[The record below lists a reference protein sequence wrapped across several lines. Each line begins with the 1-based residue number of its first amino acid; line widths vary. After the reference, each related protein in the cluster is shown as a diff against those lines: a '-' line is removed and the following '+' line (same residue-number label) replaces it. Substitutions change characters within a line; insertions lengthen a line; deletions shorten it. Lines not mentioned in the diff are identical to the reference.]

1 MPLGYLFYGIIC
13 NIEERHTLQKD
24 SRNPFKQTIP
34 AIIFILDFV
43 SFENNRP
50 NFPSEIKKK
59 TTLEKTVFY
68 ANCKNCRSSCCKS
81 SVLYPIS

>member
-1 MPLGYLFYGIIC
+1 MEKRPLNQSMPLGYLFYGIIC

-24 SRNPFKQTIP
+24 SWNPCKQTIP

-59 TTLEKTVFY
+59 LLSE
-68 ANCKNCRSSCCKS
+68 NCFLCQ
-81 SVLYPIS
+81 L

>member
-1 MPLGYLFYGIIC
+1 MQSYSDKLHFMEKRPLNQSMPLGYLFYGIIC

-59 TTLEKTVFY
+59 L
-68 ANCKNCRSSCCKS
+68 
-81 SVLYPIS
+81 L